1 MISIFAAGFLIYL
14 LSSNATE
21 MALGPLAIATFE
33 RTKTREEANE
43 IFVAR
48 YMAGEVARFV

>member
-33 RTKTREEANE
+33 RTETREEANE

>member
-1 MISIFAAGFLIYL
+1 MSSHAA
-14 LSSNATE
+14 E
-21 MALGPLAIATFE
+21 MALGPLAAATFE
-33 RTKTREEANE
+33 RTETQEEANE